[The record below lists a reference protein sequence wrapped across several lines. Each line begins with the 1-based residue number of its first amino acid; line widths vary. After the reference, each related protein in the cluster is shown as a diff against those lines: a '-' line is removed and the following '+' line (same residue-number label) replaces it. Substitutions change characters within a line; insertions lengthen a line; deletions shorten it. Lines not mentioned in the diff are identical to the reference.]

1 MRCPG
6 SGKAPARTFRGH
18 AYCAVCGKHWAERA
32 DGMVRRHAID
42 PSIFAGRS
50 S

>member
-6 SGKAPARTFRGH
+6 SDQAPARTFRGH
-18 AYCAVCGKHWAERA
+18 AYCPACGGHFAIKAN
-32 DGMVRRHAID
+32 GKVRRHHAKL
-42 PSIFAGRS
+42 PAWS